1 MNQEMLQNRHYKK
14 RGFKNKLR
22 FQFDIEVDQTVMGID
37 QAHFAISF
45 ELAKCYK
52 LKESFKKSNDFLDK

>member
-1 MNQEMLQNRHYKK
+1 MSLKNTKHKKNR
-14 RGFKNKLR
+14 FKNKLR
-22 FQFDIEVDQTVMGID
+22 FQFDIEVDPTVMGID

-52 LKESFKKSNDFLDK
+52 IKKEILSSNKNTSII